1 MLNLLLMSGVV
12 TTTFHTSNSS
22 GISAFF
28 GGNSWRIETAG
39 AYAFTHTYSPG
50 IPVSSSVKFY
60 TENWTNGQKQM
71 YVTINPGSSNSV
83 SSSIGTEYPVLNF
96 SGVIN
101 SLYVWSRTT
110 DHQGDQFG
118 FAVLN
123 IDGSTN
129 YTKINST
136 TLSIP

>member
-1 MLNLLLMSGVV
+1 MINLLLMSGVV
-12 TTTFHTSNSS
+12 TTTFHTSTSS
-22 GISAFF
+22 GINAFF
-28 GGNSWRIETAG
+28 TGNSWRIETANS
-39 AYAFTHTYSPG
+39 YSFYHTYSPG
-50 IPVSSSVKFY
+50 IPVSSSVRFFA
-60 TENWTNGQKQM
+60 ENSNQKRM

-83 SSSIGTEYPVLNF
+83 SSSIGTQYPVLNF

-101 SLYVWSRTT
+101 SLYVWSQTT

-118 FAVLN
+118 FSVLD
-123 IDGSTN
+123 IDGSQN

>member
-1 MLNLLLMSGVV
+1 MINTMLLSGVV
-12 TTTFHTSNSS
+12 TTTFHTSSSS

-28 GGNSWRIETAG
+28 GGNTWRIQPAG
-39 AYAFTHTYSPG
+39 IHTFTHTYSPG

-60 TENWTNGQKQM
+60 TTNWTSGQKQM

-83 SSSIGTEYPVLNF
+83 SSSIGVEYPVLNF

-101 SLYVWSRTT
+101 SLYFWSRTT
-110 DHQGDQFG
+110 DPQGDN
-118 FAVLN
+118 FASSVMEV
-123 IDGSTN
+123 DGSQN
-129 YTKINST
+129 YTRINST

>member
-12 TTTFHTSNSS
+12 TTTFHTSSSS
-22 GISAFF
+22 GISPFF
-28 GGNSWRIETAG
+28 GGNSWRIETSG
-39 AYAFTHTYSPG
+39 VFAFTHTYSPG

-83 SSSIGTEYPVLNF
+83 SSSIGTQYPVLNF

-101 SLYVWSRTT
+101 SLYVWSQTL
-110 DHQGDQFG
+110 DPQGDQFG
-118 FAVLN
+118 FSVME
-123 IDGSTN
+123 IDGFQD

>member
-1 MLNLLLMSGVV
+1 MINTMLLSGVV
-12 TTTFHTSNSS
+12 TTTFHTSSSS

-28 GGNSWRIETAG
+28 GGSSFRINTATSVN
-39 AYAFTHTYSPG
+39 FTFNYSPG
-50 IPVSSSVKFY
+50 IPVSSSVKFFL
-60 TENWTNGQKQM
+60 TQFNNGQKQM

-101 SLYVWSRTT
+101 SLYVWSKTT
-110 DHQGDQFG
+110 DSQGDQFG
-118 FAVLN
+118 FVVLN
-123 IDGSTN
+123 IDGSQN